1 MATARFCLRALNLIG
16 VEAEIAYRLGRDLP
30 ARPEPY
36 SLDEVKSALESS
48 HPIIEVSDTRFF
60 APASQDR
67 PSHVADQLNHGALAV
82 GAGSVDWA
90 QIQPLRQRAIMN
102 VNGEV
107 RADTIGEN
115 PAGDPMRLLLWLA
128 NEGARSADG
137 LRAGC
142 AVTTGSLTGIIFVL
156 PPVNVRAELNRATS
170 STRAFWMRWGLRGF

>member
-1 MATARFCLRALNLIG
+1 
-16 VEAEIAYRLGRDLP
+16 
-30 ARPEPY
+30 
-36 SLDEVKSALESS
+36 
-48 HPIIEVSDTRFF
+48 
-60 APASQDR
+60 
-67 PSHVADQLNHGALAV
+67 
-82 GAGSVDWA
+82 
-90 QIQPLRQRAIMN
+90 MN

-142 AVTTGSLTGIIFVL
+142 VVTTGSLTGVIVVL